1 MPVGFRI
8 AVTLCALS
16 AFAPAAMAEKLS
28 IDRIFSDP
36 ALSGPSP
43 RDVQIAPDALRVT
56 FLRGKDSDQNQLD
69 LWEYDLAGHATRMLV
84 DSEALESGGETLS
97 DAEKARRERERIAAF
112 HGIVDYRWSPDG
124 RELLFPLNG
133 DLYLYDLAGKQ
144 VRRLT
149 RDADALDPQFS
160 PGGRYVSY
168 ISSQN
173 LWAIDLAADKAIQL
187 THDGKGTVHNGEA
200 EFVAQEEMNRSSGY
214 WWAPDDSLIAF
225 ERYDE
230 RDVPVARRFEVYAD
244 HTDVV
249 EQRYPAAGDPNVRV
263 KLGLV
268 APTGGDA
275 RWIDLGPDPDIYLA
289 RVDWLPDSKAVS
301 YQRMQRSQQRLDLRK
316 VDVATLKQHT
326 LLTEISR
333 TWINLNDDLR
343 YLKNQPAFVWGSE
356 RSGWHQ
362 LYLYGLDGRLL
373 HPISQSGRDV
383 DGVLAVDEKTGWVYA
398 ASNRDSAPDKQVY
411 AFKLDGSIADH
422 PQRIT
427 RRDGW
432 HLADFSEDASLYVD
446 TFSDPAT
453 PPQVSVHRAD
463 GEFVAWIEQNKLDAN
478 HPYWPYRDEHVLPSF
493 GTLKADDGQTLY
505 YRMYQPPG
513 FDANMKYPVML
524 HFYGGP
530 ASQMATRMWPDLFD
544 EYMAQQGFV
553 VFTLD
558 NRGMARR
565 GRAFS
570 DAIYRQFGDVEVAD
584 QRAGIAWL
592 KQQPWVDSAR
602 IGTFGWS
609 YGGYLSTMMLAK
621 DSGELAGGVVV
632 APVTD
637 WRLYDTFYTERYL
650 GLPAGNDA
658 GYTRSAVFAWLDGL
672 TSPLLLIHGMA
683 DDNVLFAN
691 STRLMAALQ
700 QRGTQFRLMT
710 YPGGKHGL
718 STPAM
723 RKHAFTAIADFFL
736 RTVAGECETP
746 CRIPDPATPENAKAP
761 MDTGKHQPS
770 N

>member
-1 MPVGFRI
+1 MPAGFRI
-8 AVTLCALS
+8 AVTLCVLS
-16 AFAPAAMAEKLS
+16 ALAPSVMAEKLS

-43 RDVQIAPDALRVT
+43 RDVQIAPDASRVT
-56 FLRGKDSDQNQLD
+56 FLRGKHDDQDQLD
-69 LWEYDLAGHATRMLV
+69 LWEYSLSDHATRMLV
-84 DSEALESGGETLS
+84 DSRTLEPDGENLS

-124 RELLFPLNG
+124 GKLLFPLNG
-133 DLYLYDLAGKQ
+133 DLYLYDLAGGQ
-144 VRRLT
+144 THRLT
-149 RDADALDPQFS
+149 RNADALDPQFS
-160 PGGRYVSY
+160 PRGHYVSY
-168 ISSQN
+168 VSAQN
-173 LWAIDLAADKAIQL
+173 LWAIDLATGNAIQL
-187 THDGKGTVHNGEA
+187 THDGSGTVHNGEA
-200 EFVAQEEMNRSSGY
+200 EFVAQEEMGRSSGY

-263 KLGLV
+263 KLGFI
-268 APTGGDA
+268 APTGGNV
-275 RWIDLGPDPDIYLA
+275 RWINLGPDPDIYLV
-289 RVDWLPDSKAVS
+289 RVDWLPDSKAIS
-301 YQRMQRSQQRLDLRK
+301 YQRMQRNQQRLDLQR
-316 VDVATLKQHT
+316 VDIATLKQRV
-326 LLTEISR
+326 LLTETSK

-343 YLKNQPAFVWGSE
+343 FLKSQPAFVWGSE

-362 LYLYGLDGRLL
+362 LYLYGLDGRML
-373 HPISQSGRDV
+373 HPISQGDRDV
-383 DGVLAVDEKTGWVYA
+383 DGILAVDEKSGLVYA
-398 ASNRDSAPDKQVY
+398 ASNRDSVPDKQVY
-411 AFKLDGSIADH
+411 AFKLDGSTAEH

-427 RRDGW
+427 QRDGW
-432 HLADFSEDASLYVD
+432 HQADFSDDASLYVD
-446 TFSDPAT
+446 VFSDPAT
-453 PPQVSVHRAD
+453 PPQVSVHKAD
-463 GEFVAWIEQNKLDAN
+463 GEFIAWIEQNQLDAS
-478 HPYWPYRDEHVLPSF
+478 HPYWPYRDEHVLPVF
-493 GTLKADDGQTLY
+493 GTLKADDGQALY
-505 YRMYQPPG
+505 YRMYRPSG
-513 FDANMKYPVML
+513 FDAKKKYPVML

-530 ASQMATRMWPDLFD
+530 TSQMATRAWPDLFD

-570 DAIYRQFGDVEVAD
+570 DAIYRQLGDAEVAD
-584 QRAGIAWL
+584 QRAGITWL
-592 KQQPWVDSAR
+592 KQQPWVDGAR

-621 DSGELAGGVVV
+621 DSDDLAGGVAV

-672 TSPLLLIHGMA
+672 TSPFLLIHGMA

-691 STRLMAALQ
+691 STKLMAALQ
-700 QRGTQFRLMT
+700 QRGTQFQLMT

-718 STPAM
+718 STPAI

-736 RTVAGECETP
+736 RTVAGECGMQ
-746 CRIPDPATPENAKAP
+746 CRAPDPVMPESGKSG
-761 MDTGKHQPS
+761 TGAGTHP
-770 N
+770 